1 VKVVQ
6 VSAPTDREQ
15 YTHRLGRTARAGK
28 KGDGLLF
35 LADYEERLLDTP
47 LLNGLPLQL
56 DTEQKLKPGV
66 SAAFGVAVG
75 QAVQMLDASTT
86 AKAYQAWLGYHNSSC
101 GYDHTYYTM
110 ITLGLHCRSILITLH
125 ES

>member
-1 VKVVQ
+1 VQ

-47 LLNGLPLQL
+47 LLKGLPLQL
-56 DTEQKLKPGV
+56 DTEQKKGTTDALEAV
-66 SAAFGVAVG
+66 FTAAVG
-75 QAVQMLDASTT
+75 QAVRMVDASTT

-110 ITLGLHCRSILITLH
+110 MTLELHRRSILITLY